1 MPEALAPSSGRSG
14 YGGYRRLQPEVRGGD
29 ETRSVFHLT
38 VIDEGTVAELYFII
52 TRLVPRRCPLGSQ
65 PSINWHHS
73 RTRLGSICPFYFSPG
88 GDGDLG
94 EGL

>member
-1 MPEALAPSSGRSG
+1 MPEAFAPSSGSRG
-14 YGGYRRLQPEVRGGD
+14 YGGCRQLQPEGRGGD

-38 VIDEGTVAELYFII
+38 VIDEAKVAELHFIT
-52 TRLVPRRCPLGSQ
+52 TRLVPGRCRLGSQ

-88 GDGDLG
+88 GDGDLE

>member
-1 MPEALAPSSGRSG
+1 MPEALAPSSGSRG
-14 YGGYRRLQPEVRGGD
+14 YGGCRQLQPEGRGGD
-29 ETRSVFHLT
+29 ETRSVLHLT
-38 VIDEGTVAELYFII
+38 VIDEAKVAELHFIT
-52 TRLVPRRCPLGSQ
+52 TRLVPGRRRLGSQ

-88 GDGDLG
+88 GDGDLE